1 MTSSCLGR
9 SLSRLVVNQPT
20 VIRSTSLISVPVSS
34 DRRCLSTTCRHVD
47 LSTTCR
53 HVFSIQHRLLPAP
66 SCTRSSLNRIQHP
79 RTFNTTSVLEDIVQ
93 FNLSDIGEGIKEVT
107 VKEWFVKVG
116 DKVAQFDNVCEVQ
129 SDKASV
135 TITSKFDGVITKLY
149 YEVDDIAQTGDP
161 LVDVEVEGSSGAV
174 SSIDSV
180 DTPSDDETEVAAS
193 RTVRTLATPAVRRI
207 AMEHSVNL
215 ADVSGTGKDGR
226 VLKED
231 ILNFIEG
238 KSAKKTVA
246 PVAAVSEVPKAAT
259 AAPPAAPIPPRI
271 VRQII
276 TEGKDRTEPLKGM
289 VKAMSKSMNE
299 ALKIPHFGY
308 YDEIDMTNL
317 VQLRKDLKRVCE
329 SRGVKLSYMPFIV
342 KAASLALLQ
351 YPIINSSIDVTAET
365 LTYKHNHNIGVAMDT
380 AQGLLVP
387 NIKAV
392 QNLSVFEIAAEITRL
407 HQVGLLGK
415 LTSQDLTGGTF
426 SLSNIGSI
434 GGTYASPVIL
444 SPEVAIGALGKLRV
458 LPRYNSAGEVY
469 PATVMNVSWS
479 ADHRLLDGAT
489 VARFSNLWKDYLEN
503 PGRMVLDLK

>member
-1 MTSSCLGR
+1 
-9 SLSRLVVNQPT
+9 
-20 VIRSTSLISVPVSS
+20 
-34 DRRCLSTTCRHVD
+34 
-47 LSTTCR
+47 
-53 HVFSIQHRLLPAP
+53 
-66 SCTRSSLNRIQHP
+66 
-79 RTFNTTSVLEDIVQ
+79 
-93 FNLSDIGEGIKEVT
+93 

-116 DKVAQFDNVCEVQ
+116 DKVAQFDNICEVQ

-161 LVDVEVEGSSGAV
+161 LVDVEIEGDNVSASSL
-174 SSIDSV
+174 DTV
-180 DTPSDDETEVAAS
+180 DTPSDDETELAAS

-215 ADVSGTGKDGR
+215 ADVSGTGKEGR

-231 ILNFIEG
+231 ILNFLEG
-238 KSAKKTVA
+238 KSAPPKAKQ
-246 PVAAVSEVPKAAT
+246 PAASVAAT
-259 AAPPAAPIPPRI
+259 APLPQPAKAPIAAPIPPRI

-308 YDEIDMTNL
+308 YDEIDMTKL
-317 VQLRKDLKRVCE
+317 VQLRKDLKSVCE

-351 YPIINSSIDVTAET
+351 YPIINSSIDVNADT

-380 AQGLLVP
+380 ANGLLVP

-489 VARFSNLWKDYLEN
+489 VARFSNQWKDYLED
-503 PGRMVLDLK
+503 PASMVLDLK